1 MDRKEIGDKVRYV
14 RERKHLTQQNMAD
27 ALGMSSAKQYS
38 RYETGESK
46 LDMELL
52 ERIATVLEMT
62 LIELLSYDES
72 VSFNHC
78 IQHHVMGSNNTYH
91 ENGLKERELYEARIK
106 ALEDVVAELRKDKDF
121 LQEQLAAVRKK
132 R

>member
-1 MDRKEIGDKVRYV
+1 MNRTEPASSVWHV

-62 LIELLSYDES
+62 LIELLSYDKS

-91 ENGLKERELYEARIK
+91 ENGLKERELYEARTELTERMKHAEGEVELIRGCL
-106 ALEDVVAELRKDKDF
+106 ALATRER
-121 LQEQLAAVRKK
+121 
-132 R
+132 